1 MGIGMGRHL
10 FVTILSLL
18 LVAPP
23 ALADTSA
30 DNDEPESPSS
40 QEAYDPHAH
49 EPEFPANKTR
59 FVGAQSFDG
68 QITDRGLTTLRED
81 TPRTL
86 IARFG
91 KFLNPYVALE
101 GRLGFGTG
109 IRSGDARIDQM
120 GGLFANAY
128 WPFNDRVAI
137 YVLGGATYAEGS
149 IRSQPTGQRRSWS
162 EAGLS
167 SGAGI
172 NLFTRGGLGVYAEY
186 VWYFHEEATRNDVE
200 MEGWGLGAQIAF

>member
-1 MGIGMGRHL
+1 MGTDMLRHAL
-10 FVTILSLL
+10 IT
-18 LVAPP
+18 LVLTL
-23 ALADTSA
+23 ALAPVCAETSGE
-30 DNDEPESPSS
+30 NGEPESPTFRD
-40 QEAYDPHAH
+40 AYDPHAH

-59 FVGAQSFDG
+59 YVGAQSFDA
-68 QITDRGLTTLRED
+68 QIIDRGRATLRED

-91 KFLNPYVALE
+91 QFLNPYISLE
-101 GRLGFGTG
+101 ARLGFGTG
-109 IRSGDARIDQM
+109 LRSGDARVDQM

-137 YVLGGATYAEGS
+137 YVLGGASYAEGS
-149 IRSQPTGQRRSWS
+149 IRSQTTGQRRSWS

-167 SGAGI
+167 SGAGV

-186 VWYFHEEATRNDVE
+186 VWYFHEEATRNDIE
-200 MEGWGLGAQIAF
+200 MEGLGLGAQIAF

>member
-1 MGIGMGRHL
+1 MNMVRHSIITL
-10 FVTILSLL
+10 A
-18 LVAPP
+18 LVLVFSP
-23 ALADTSA
+23 ACAETPGADVEA
-30 DNDEPESPSS
+30 DSPTFDN
-40 QEAYDPHAH
+40 AYDPHAH

-59 FVGAQSFDG
+59 YVGAQSFDA
-68 QITDRGLTTLRED
+68 QIIDRGRATLRED

-91 KFLNPYVALE
+91 QFLNPYIALE

-109 IRSGDARIDQM
+109 IRSGDARIDRM

-137 YVLGGATYAEGS
+137 YVLGGVTHAEGD
-149 IRSQPTGQRRSWS
+149 IRLQTTGNRRSWS
-162 EAGLS
+162 ETGLS

-186 VWYFHEEATRNDVE
+186 VWYFHEDATRNDIE
-200 MEGWGLGAQIAF
+200 IEGLGIGAQIAF